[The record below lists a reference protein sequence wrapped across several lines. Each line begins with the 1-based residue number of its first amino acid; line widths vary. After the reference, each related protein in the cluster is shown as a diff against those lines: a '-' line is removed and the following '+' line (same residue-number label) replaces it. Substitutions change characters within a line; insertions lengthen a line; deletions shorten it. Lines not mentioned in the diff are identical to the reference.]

1 MMMSV
6 PHLSEKMKTKEP
18 LGIRREQRISIWS
31 IMEKKKYNTEK
42 LLLQF
47 DETLPPRVSENSFF
61 LLNAIHRMCFNL
73 TLYNDEL
80 MLHTFYICNEFF
92 HATAN
97 ASYRLFPN
105 SDMLIVKLNILLNKC
120 DYFKMLNVYGIME
133 KEGWKFKFR
142 KKTEWKSIKEK
153 KLKMFN

>member
-1 MMMSV
+1 MMSV
-6 PHLSEKMKTKEP
+6 PHLSVKMKTKEP

-61 LLNAIHRMCFNL
+61 LLNAIHRMCSNL

-92 HATAN
+92 MRQRTLLTAY
-97 ASYRLFPN
+97 SPI
-105 SDMLIVKLNILLNKC
+105 LICSSWSSIYCLTNVITFKCSTFMGLWKKRGENLNL
-120 DYFKMLNVYGIME
+120 E
-133 KEGWKFKFR
+133 KQCEKALK
-142 KKTEWKSIKEK
+142 IKN
-153 KLKMFN
+153 KMF